1 MSSGNEARYARNP
14 EKPGPAI
21 SGDAPKNSLLQRPR
35 VFVIINFMPIEK
47 TEIVIGCEIHTQLL
61 TKTKAFCAC
70 ENRYGGMPD
79 TRVCPVCLGLP
90 GAMPRVSKGYV
101 ELGAVAGLALNCN
114 IARFTKF
121 DRKHYFYPDLAKGY
135 QITQYDLPLCT
146 DGYVDLPFF
155 HYPKDEQPGGE
166 KFRPNNFK
174 GEPCVSADKKYRR
187 VRIERIHLEEDVGKS
202 LHMEG
207 KHSYID
213 YNRSGTPLIE
223 IVTKPDMT
231 SPEEAALFMQTVQEI
246 LRYVQVTK
254 GNLEEGNM
262 RCDANINLNV
272 WEDGKLYHTP
282 ISEIKNLNS
291 FKAIREA
298 CTYEAARQ
306 LEEFK
311 TDRQEFNPGF
321 KVTMGWDEA
330 AGKTVVQRTKNS
342 FVDYRF
348 VVEPDIKPFSVEE
361 ELIERARSR
370 VGELPEA
377 KRTRFK
383 AEFGLSD
390 FDAETLTSTRELS
403 LWFEEA
409 AKNSKSAKRTA
420 NLILSELLAV
430 LNEKNMT
437 IGEVALTP
445 AHITELSNALE
456 ENKITSKQG
465 KEVFA
470 KMLATNKMPSEI
482 IKEEGMEQVSD
493 TGLIEGLVDKV
504 LAENP
509 KAIQDFKAG
518 KTNVVGWLMGQV
530 MKLSQ
535 GKANPKQATE
545 LLNKKLAAF

>member
-1 MSSGNEARYARNP
+1 M
-14 EKPGPAI
+14 
-21 SGDAPKNSLLQRPR
+21 
-35 VFVIINFMPIEK
+35 IEK
-47 TEIVIGCEIHTQLL
+47 YEVVIGCEIHTQLL

-70 ENRYGGMPD
+70 ENKYGGMPD

-90 GAMPRVSKGYV
+90 GAMPRISQGYV
-101 ELGAVAGLALNCN
+101 ELGAVAGQALNCN

-121 DRKHYFYPDLAKGY
+121 DRKHYFYPDLAIGY

-146 DGYVDLPFF
+146 DGYVDLPFI

-166 KFRPNNFK
+166 NCRTKNFK
-174 GEPCVSADKKYRR
+174 GEDCIIDNKYRR

-202 LHMEG
+202 LHLQG
-207 KHSYID
+207 AHSYID
-213 YNRSGTPLIE
+213 YNRCGTPLIE
-223 IVTKPDMT
+223 IVTKPDIS

-246 LRYVQVTK
+246 LRYVKVTK

-262 RCDANINLNV
+262 RCDANINLNI

-291 FKAIREA
+291 FRAIKDA
-298 CTYEAARQ
+298 CSYEVKRQ
-306 LEEFK
+306 LQEFMD
-311 TDRQEFNPGF
+311 DRQEFNAGF
-321 KVTMGWDEA
+321 KVTMGWDEEK
-330 AGKTVVQRTKNS
+330 GQTVVQRTKNS

-348 VVEPDIKPFSVEE
+348 VVEPDIKPFTVSE
-361 ELIERARSR
+361 ELIASAKEK

-383 AEFGLSD
+383 KEFSLSD

-409 AKNSKSAKRTA
+409 ASKSKNSKRTA
-420 NLILSELLAV
+420 NIILSELLAV
-430 LNEKNMT
+430 LNEKNQT
-437 IGEVALTP
+437 IEEVEITP
-445 AHITELSNALE
+445 AHIAELSNSLE
-456 ENKITSKQG
+456 ENKITSKQA

-470 KMLATNKMPSEI
+470 EMLATNKMPSEI
-482 IKEEGMEQVSD
+482 IKEKGMEQVSD
-493 TGLIEGLVDKV
+493 SGAIDKIVQDV
-504 LAENP
+504 LAANP
-509 KAIQDFKAG
+509 KAIEDFKNG

-545 LLNKKLAAF
+545 ILNKYLGEL

>member
-1 MSSGNEARYARNP
+1 M
-14 EKPGPAI
+14 
-21 SGDAPKNSLLQRPR
+21 
-35 VFVIINFMPIEK
+35 IEK
-47 TEIVIGCEIHTQLL
+47 YEVVIGCEIHTQLL

-70 ENRYGGMPD
+70 ENKYGGMPD

-90 GAMPRVSKGYV
+90 GAMPRISQGYV
-101 ELGAVAGLALNCN
+101 ELGAVAGQALNCN

-146 DGYVDLPFF
+146 DGYVDLPFI

-166 KFRPNNFK
+166 NCRTKNFK
-174 GEPCVSADKKYRR
+174 GEDCIIDNKYRR

-202 LHMEG
+202 LHLQG
-207 KHSYID
+207 AHSYID
-213 YNRSGTPLIE
+213 YNRCGSPLIE
-223 IVTKPDMT
+223 IVTKPDIS

-246 LRYVQVTK
+246 LRYVKVTK

-262 RCDANINLNV
+262 RCDANINLNI

-291 FKAIREA
+291 FRAIKDA
-298 CTYEAARQ
+298 CSYEVKRQ
-306 LEEFK
+306 LQEFMD
-311 TDRQEFNPGF
+311 DRQEFNAGF
-321 KVTMGWDEA
+321 KVTMGWDEEK
-330 AGKTVVQRTKNS
+330 GQTVVQRTKNS

-348 VVEPDIKPFSVEE
+348 VVEPDIKPFTVSE
-361 ELIERARSR
+361 ELIASAKEK

-383 AEFGLSD
+383 KEFALSD

-409 AKNSKSAKRTA
+409 ASKSKNSKRTA
-420 NLILSELLAV
+420 NIILSELLAV
-430 LNEKNMT
+430 LNEKNQT
-437 IGEVALTP
+437 IEEVEITP
-445 AHITELSNALE
+445 AHIAELSNSLE
-456 ENKITSKQG
+456 ENKITSKQA

-470 KMLATNKMPSEI
+470 EMLATNKMPSEI
-482 IKEEGMEQVSD
+482 IKEKGMEQVSD
-493 TGLIEGLVDKV
+493 SGAIDKIVQDV
-504 LAENP
+504 LAANP
-509 KAIQDFKAG
+509 KAIEDFKNG

-545 LLNKKLAAF
+545 ILNKYLGEL

>member
-1 MSSGNEARYARNP
+1 MSVDKY
-14 EKPGPAI
+14 
-21 SGDAPKNSLLQRPR
+21 
-35 VFVIINFMPIEK
+35 
-47 TEIVIGCEIHTQLL
+47 EIVIGCEIHTQLL

-101 ELGAVAGLALNCN
+101 ELGAVAGQALNCH

-146 DGYVDLPFF
+146 DGYVDLPLSHF
-155 HYPKDEQPGGE
+155 PKDEQIGGA
-166 KFRPNNFK
+166 KFRDVNFK
-174 GEPCVSADKKYRR
+174 GENCIIDGKYRR
-187 VRIERIHLEEDVGKS
+187 VRVERIHLEEDVGKS
-202 LHMEG
+202 LHLQG
-207 KHSYID
+207 SHSYID
-213 YNRSGTPLIE
+213 YNRCGTPLIE
-223 IVTKPDMT
+223 IVTKPDIS

-246 LRYVQVTK
+246 LRYVKVTK

-272 WEDGKLYHTP
+272 WENGKLYHTP

-291 FKAIREA
+291 FRAIREA
-298 CTYEAARQ
+298 CTYEAQRQ
-306 LEEFK
+306 LKEFE
-311 TDRQEFNPGF
+311 TDRQEFNPGY
-321 KVTMGWDEA
+321 KNTMNWDEEK
-330 AGKTVVQRTKNS
+330 GVTSVMRTKNS

-348 VVEPDIKPFSVEE
+348 VVEPDIKPFSVSE
-361 ELIERARSR
+361 ELIENARKA

-377 KRTRFK
+377 KRNRFK

-390 FDAETLTSTRELS
+390 FDVETLTSTRELS

-409 AKNSKSAKRTA
+409 AKKAKSPKRAA

-430 LNEKNMT
+430 LNEKNQT
-437 IGEVALTP
+437 IADVNITP
-445 AHITELSNALE
+445 EHIAELADALE
-456 ENKITSKQG
+456 GNKITSKQG
-465 KEVFA
+465 KAVFA
-470 KMLATNKMPSEI
+470 KMLETGKLPSVI

-493 TGLIEGLVDKV
+493 AGAIEKIVDDV
-504 LAENP
+504 IAANP
-509 KAIQDFKAG
+509 KAIADYKGG

-530 MKLSQ
+530 MKESH

-545 LLNKKLAAF
+545 LLNKKLSAM

>member
-1 MSSGNEARYARNP
+1 MA
-14 EKPGPAI
+14 
-21 SGDAPKNSLLQRPR
+21 
-35 VFVIINFMPIEK
+35 IEK
-47 TEIVIGCEIHTQLL
+47 YEIVIGCEIHTQLL

-90 GAMPRVSKGYV
+90 GAMPRISKGYV
-101 ELGAVAGLALNCN
+101 ELGAVAGLALNCD

-135 QITQYDLPLCT
+135 QITQYDIPLCT
-146 DGYVDLPFF
+146 NGHVDLPMDK
-155 HYPKDEQPGGE
+155 YSAEYQAGGG
-166 KFRPNNFK
+166 KFRPKNFK
-174 GEPCVSADKKYRR
+174 GEDCIIETNGKKYRR

-202 LHMEG
+202 LHLQG
-207 KHSYID
+207 AHSYID
-213 YNRSGTPLIE
+213 YNRCGTPLVE

-246 LRYVQVTK
+246 LRYVRVTN

-291 FKAIREA
+291 FQKIKDA
-298 CTYEAARQ
+298 CAYEAKRQ

-311 TDRQEFNPGF
+311 NDRQEFNAGF
-321 KVTMGWDEA
+321 KVTMGWDDA

-348 VVEPDIKPFSVEE
+348 TTEPDIKPFSVGE
-361 ELIERARSR
+361 ELIDRVRAR

-377 KRTRFK
+377 KRIRLK
-383 AEFGLSD
+383 KEFGLSD
-390 FDAETLTSTRELS
+390 FDVETLTSSRDLA

-409 AKNSKSAKRTA
+409 AKGAKDVKKVA
-420 NLILSELLAV
+420 NWILAELLAV
-430 LNEKNMT
+430 VNEKNAT
-437 IGEVALTP
+437 IGEVGITP
-445 AHITELSNALE
+445 AHITGLVNAIADKKISNA
-456 ENKITSKQG
+456 QG
-465 KEVFA
+465 KAVFA
-470 KMLATNKMPSEI
+470 KMLETGKLPDEI
-482 IKEEGMEQVSD
+482 IKSEGMESVSD
-493 TGLIEGLVDKV
+493 AGAIEAIVGKV
-504 LAENP
+504 IADNP
-509 KAIQDFKAG
+509 KAVADYKGG

-530 MKLSQ
+530 MKASG
-535 GKANPKQATE
+535 GKVNPKVATE
-545 LLNKKLAAF
+545 LVQKRLAEV

>member
-1 MSSGNEARYARNP
+1 M
-14 EKPGPAI
+14 
-21 SGDAPKNSLLQRPR
+21 
-35 VFVIINFMPIEK
+35 IEK
-47 TEIVIGCEIHTQLL
+47 YEVVIGCEIHTQLL

-70 ENRYGGMPD
+70 ENKYGGMPD

-90 GAMPRVSKGYV
+90 GAMPRISQAYV
-101 ELGAVAGLALNCN
+101 ELGAVEGQALNCN
-114 IARFTKF
+114 ISRFTKF

-146 DGYVDLPFF
+146 DGYVDLPFI

-166 KFRPNNFK
+166 NCRTKNFK
-174 GEPCVSADKKYRR
+174 GEDCIIDNKYRR

-202 LHMEG
+202 LHLQG
-207 KHSYID
+207 AHSYID
-213 YNRSGTPLIE
+213 YNRCGTPLIE
-223 IVTKPDMT
+223 IVTKPDIS

-246 LRYVQVTK
+246 LRYVKVTK

-262 RCDANINLNV
+262 RCDANINLNI

-291 FKAIREA
+291 FRAIKDA
-298 CTYEAARQ
+298 CSYEVKRQ
-306 LEEFK
+306 LQEFMD
-311 TDRQEFNPGF
+311 DRQEFNAGF
-321 KVTMGWDEA
+321 KVTMGWDEEK
-330 AGKTVVQRTKNS
+330 GQTVVQRTKNS

-348 VVEPDIKPFSVEE
+348 VVEPDIKPFTVSE
-361 ELIERARSR
+361 ELIASAKEK

-383 AEFGLSD
+383 KEFALSD

-409 AKNSKSAKRTA
+409 ASKSKNSKRTA
-420 NLILSELLAV
+420 NIILSELLAV
-430 LNEKNMT
+430 LNEKNQT
-437 IGEVALTP
+437 IEEVEITP
-445 AHITELSNALE
+445 AHIAELSNSLE
-456 ENKITSKQG
+456 ENKITSKQA

-470 KMLATNKMPSEI
+470 EMLATNKMPSEI
-482 IKEEGMEQVSD
+482 IKEKGMEQVSD
-493 TGLIEGLVDKV
+493 SGAIDKIVQDV
-504 LAENP
+504 LAANP
-509 KAIQDFKAG
+509 KAIEDFKNG

-545 LLNKKLAAF
+545 ILNKYLGEL